1 MAQAYFICFAHYL
14 LRLLEDQLEAEGAT
28 NEQDPERRRLRL
40 EEALE
45 RRHFKLNNAPNLFKL
60 TNRLVQRST
69 ILIRWLRPHLQLPVL
84 WSDAVLSL
92 RASYVEFSR

>member
-45 RRHFKLNNAPNLFKL
+45 RRHFKLNDAPNLFKL

-69 ILIRWLRPHLQLPVL
+69 ILIRW
-84 WSDAVLSL
+84 
-92 RASYVEFSR
+92 